1 MINIRKREKKGF
13 TLAEV
18 LITLAIIGIVASLT
32 IPTLINYAFEQQSI
46 SRLKK
51 TYAVLAEAVLE
62 WQSANE
68 CIGDS
73 NQCPEY
79 RPEYDN
85 NAVAVGR
92 AIAPYLKYVQAY
104 FGPSDTV
111 GKTISWLPDTAYL
124 INGQTISYANWLTLL
139 PDRHQIEYGFGSYFL
154 LQDGT
159 TLIITGAHHYYYV
172 IIDINGPQKPNRIA
186 KDIFLAS
193 FWTPNHKTFSPFPT
207 NGYRS
212 PSTYGVCGDTASNKC
227 SADDGHS
234 LTAYVLA
241 HNKLPDLKAMGY
253 PTSP

>member
-1 MINIRKREKKGF
+1 MINIQNIEKKGF

-18 LITLAIIGIVASLT
+18 LITLSIVGIVATLT
-32 IPTLINYAFEQQSI
+32 IPTLINYAFEQQAI

-51 TYAVLAEAVLE
+51 TYAVLADAVLQ
-62 WQSANE
+62 WQNANG
-68 CIGDS
+68 CVGDS
-73 NQCPEY
+73 SQCPEY
-79 RPEYDN
+79 APQYDN
-85 NAVAVGR
+85 NAVGVAEG
-92 AIAPYLKYVQAY
+92 IAPYLKYSKVY
-104 FGPSDTV
+104 HGPSDAV

-124 INGQTISYANWLTLL
+124 INGTTISYANWLTLL
-139 PDRHQIEYGFGSYFL
+139 PDRNQIEYGFGSYFL
-154 LQDGT
+154 LPDGT
-159 TLIITGAHHYYYV
+159 TLIITGAHHYYYA
-172 IIDINGPQKPNRIA
+172 IIDINGPQKPNRIG

-193 FWTPNHKTFSPFPT
+193 FWTANHKTFNPFPT

-212 PSTYGVCGDTASNKC
+212 PSSYGVCGDTSTNVC